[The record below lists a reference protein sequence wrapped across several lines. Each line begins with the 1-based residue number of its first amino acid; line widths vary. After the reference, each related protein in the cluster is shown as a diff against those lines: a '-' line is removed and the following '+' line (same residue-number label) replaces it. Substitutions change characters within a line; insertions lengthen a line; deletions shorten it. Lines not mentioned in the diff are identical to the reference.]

1 MERHELVKLMS
12 KPMWRSFQAAED
24 EALREVRQENGKL
37 YAETE
42 KAQIQ
47 WRKDHAS
54 EYEKVHLEHDAQM
67 ALIKR
72 QMQALYDA
80 QQEITDQRKKAEDEL
95 WRQCWESMQPLRDAQ
110 KERADAISKKWKELA
125 AGVLAKY
132 EAKVLAK
139 KELVSN

>member
-42 KAQIQ
+42 KAQMQ

-54 EYEKVHLEHDAQM
+54 EYEKISLEYDAQM

-80 QQEITDQRKKAEDEL
+80 QQEIADQKKKAEDDL
-95 WRQCWESMQPLRDAQ
+95 WKQCWENMQPLRDAQ
-110 KERADAISKKWKELA
+110 KERAEAISKKWKELA
-125 AGVLAKY
+125 AEVLAKY

-139 KELVSN
+139 KDLVSN

>member
-1 MERHELVKLMS
+1 MERHELIKLMS

-24 EALREVRQENGKL
+24 TALREVRQESSKL
-37 YAETE
+37 WAETQE
-42 KAQIQ
+42 AQIQ

-54 EYEKVHLEHDAQM
+54 EYEKIRIENDIQM
-67 ALIKR
+67 ALIQR
-72 QMQALYDA
+72 QLQALYDA
-80 QQEITDQRKKAEDEL
+80 KQEVADQRKKAEDDL
-95 WRQCWESMQPLRDAQ
+95 WKQCWESLQPLRDAQ
-110 KERADAISKKWKELA
+110 KEREEAISKKWKEIA